1 MQPELKQISNL
12 ALFAKVVQIGGISR
26 CAATLGMERT
36 TVSRRIGELES
47 ALGVKLLSRSPRAVS
62 VTEAG
67 RLCFNECEQIL
78 EIAKAAETV
87 ATNGR
92 RVINAAPL
100 LLGSPPDI
108 LEHFVSSIVA
118 SFEEQNPSSNV
129 ECRPVF
135 RPAENLEEDLDY
147 LISWDQLDATEY
159 LVSNIGSFDQAIY
172 ASLDY
177 LSRRGVPKSPDDLHL
192 HTRIS
197 VSGLNRTSFW
207 VFERDGYKQR
217 ICGQPE
223 IVVSNM
229 LEGVSSTMAGLGLCL
244 FPKYLG
250 ERHVKSGKLV
260 TVLPDYD
267 LPAKSLYLVAPR
279 QAPDKPRATTFRI
292 FLERR
297 LPEKTSSPTN
307 ESVNRSQAD

>member
-26 CAATLGMERT
+26 CAATMGMERT
-36 TVSRRIGELES
+36 TVSRRISELES

-78 EIAKAAETV
+78 EAAETA

-108 LEHFVSSIVA
+108 LENFVSSIVA
-118 SFEEQNPSSNV
+118 SFEDQNPSSNI

-135 RPAENLEEDLDY
+135 RPTEILEADLDY
-147 LISWDQLDATEY
+147 LISWDQLDATDY
-159 LVSNIGSFDQAIY
+159 LVSNIGSFDQSIY
-172 ASLDY
+172 ANLDY
-177 LSRRGVPKSPDDLHL
+177 LSRRGAPKSPDDLHL

-197 VSGLNRTSFW
+197 VSGLNRTPFW
-207 VFERDGYKQR
+207 IFERDGYRQR
-217 ICGQPE
+217 VCGEPE

-229 LEGVSSTMAGLGLCL
+229 LEGVSSTLAGLGLCL

-250 ERHVKSGKLV
+250 EHHVKSGKLV

-267 LPAKSLYLVAPR
+267 LPSKSLYLVAPR

-297 LPEKTSSPTN
+297 LPEKISSPTDM
-307 ESVNRSQAD
+307 SVDRSQAV